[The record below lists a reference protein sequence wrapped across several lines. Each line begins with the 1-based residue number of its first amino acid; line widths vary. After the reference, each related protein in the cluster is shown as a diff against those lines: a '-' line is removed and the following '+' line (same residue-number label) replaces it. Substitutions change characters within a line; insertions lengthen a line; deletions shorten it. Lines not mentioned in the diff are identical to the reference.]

1 MSGFVRS
8 VSAVIIAACLVAA
21 TPALAQAAIDP
32 ELRRLA
38 GMHAASTYALGAN
51 DTCDLFKQGELRAL
65 DVLARATGEALEV
78 DAGPGTSDRVNRYSS
93 GFEEWKGCPTK
104 AAAPDAWRH
113 IHNAKI
119 LASALIAAPAMMSR
133 DPATCE
139 IEGEGRAYDR
149 KVWQIAADVKAAEYR
164 SSARHA
170 EFEALQSY
178 FAGQVDDECAYGRRH
193 SIIMQAAF
201 DFIRQIDQGI
211 IMRNFYAPHMPADQT
226 IVLGPGAVPIPEEHF
241 FWRSRRGDF
250 VASETPVNFG
260 VYRIS
265 GKGDKKAI
273 SAVIVPLSAGAPA
286 GFLFISKQGKW
297 SARLDRDV
305 RVLSLDMGGGQFVP
319 FDRVMPKPVA
329 GEPTAYVF
337 ELSDANR
344 ALLDRLKASTQ
355 IGLQYQDNER
365 RWASFAALT
374 RNQAAEPLRMVDI
387 RTALAW
393 VNSPAADVGKE

>member
-1 MSGFVRS
+1 
-8 VSAVIIAACLVAA
+8 
-21 TPALAQAAIDP
+21 
-32 ELRRLA
+32 
-38 GMHAASTYALGAN
+38 MHAAATYALGAN

-65 DVLARATGEALEV
+65 KVLARATGEALEV
-78 DAGPGTSDRVNRYSS
+78 DAGPGSSDRVNRYTG
-93 GFEEWKGCPTK
+93 GFEAWKGCPTK
-104 AAAPDAWRH
+104 AAAPEAWRH

-119 LASALIAAPAMMSR
+119 LASALIAAPAIMSR
-133 DPATCE
+133 DPATCK
-139 IEGEGRAYDR
+139 IEGESRAYER

-178 FAGQVDDECAYGRRH
+178 FAGQVDDECAYGKRH

-211 IMRNFYAPHMPADQT
+211 IMRNFYAPHMPADQP

-250 VASETPVNFG
+250 VPSKTPVSFG

-273 SAVIVPLSAGAPA
+273 SAVIVPLSAGGPA
-286 GFLFISKQGKW
+286 GFLFISQQGKW

-305 RVLSLDMGGGQFVP
+305 RALRLHLGGRQFVP
-319 FDRVMPKPVA
+319 FDRVMPKPAA
-329 GEPTAYVF
+329 GGPSSYGF

-344 ALLDRLKASTQ
+344 ALLDRLRASVE
-355 IGLQYQDNER
+355 IGLQYQDGEG
-365 RWASFAALT
+365 RWVSFAAPA

-387 RTALAW
+387 RTAMAW
-393 VNSPAADVGKE
+393 VNRPAADVGKE